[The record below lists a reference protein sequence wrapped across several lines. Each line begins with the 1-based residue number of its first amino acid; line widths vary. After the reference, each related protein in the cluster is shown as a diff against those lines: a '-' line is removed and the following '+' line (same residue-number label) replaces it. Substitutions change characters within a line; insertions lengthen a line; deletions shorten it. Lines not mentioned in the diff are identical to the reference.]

1 MVEQWQLVGTAQHGD
16 HHESHST
23 HRADLGA
30 VAKQRKGDQG
40 VLIAVPLPREEHSDE
55 DATDDEQEDDAPVYL
70 SVLFGIRVWEDIL
83 PQA

>member
-1 MVEQWQLVGTAQHGD
+1 M
-16 HHESHST
+16 
-23 HRADLGA
+23 
-30 VAKQRKGDQG
+30 
-40 VLIAVPLPREEHSDE
+40 IAVPLPREEHSDE